1 MGNCCIIKLTRIIQ
15 IGDLY
20 NPGWDKN
27 KNVQS
32 LMLKFVSGSLSVK
45 CSVPMMLTKVLQ
57 AQIQVG

>member
-32 LMLKFVSGSLSVK
+32 LMLKFVSSL
-45 CSVPMMLTKVLQ
+45 
-57 AQIQVG
+57 IQVPSNKMQYYYAADQSVAGI